1 MRKRI
6 NTIYSITFGEED
18 FGYVR
23 VIARGENGFAIRT
36 PIINGYN
43 SYRNAV
49 VGKTGASYMND
60 AVEYE
65 VADRYE
71 EYVLEDNDGN
81 D

>member
-6 NTIYSITFGEED
+6 NTIYSITFDGED

-23 VIARGENGFAIRT
+23 IIARGENGLTIRT

-49 VGKTGASYMND
+49 IGKTGAYYMND

-65 VADRYE
+65 VADCYE
-71 EYVLEDNDGN
+71 EYVLED
-81 D
+81 

>member
-1 MRKRI
+1 MRKMI

-23 VIARGENGFAIRT
+23 TIARGGNGFAIRT
-36 PIINGYN
+36 KIISGYN
-43 SYRNAV
+43 SYQDAV
-49 VGKTGASYMND
+49 FGEIGTYYMND

-65 VADRYE
+65 VADCYE
-71 EYVLEDNDGN
+71 EYVLEDNDEN